1 MTTTTDKRTTVI
13 RTEIKVMHYPYLV
26 VAVVISIAL
35 QLIDVEF
42 TLADWGMNS
51 SPFFVFFL
59 GLLAWSGFCLI
70 ARFAYIMVKTRITL
84 TDDSLIY
91 DYYYIIQQRQHIVI
105 PLRDITYIETY
116 QEGPIA
122 TPKGAY
128 ELDEYIY
135 VMLKDYT
142 VMELETN
149 KFNLEPVFSSLHHA
163 MLRYTKAN
171 PPENAQETTLRLH
184 VTKGIDIKGKFSING
199 KYVADGI
206 NTDDATLPA
215 KTGDVIAYSSKTVGQ
230 YIGVLSVQG
239 KQQNETLIIDH
250 SGLRAGTSTE
260 FVEKIIKNRNTYS
273 NGVEFGYM
281 VLGAIFIFGSSILI
295 YAIYTILR

>member
-1 MTTTTDKRTTVI
+1 
-13 RTEIKVMHYPYLV
+13 
-26 VAVVISIAL
+26 
-35 QLIDVEF
+35 
-42 TLADWGMNS
+42 
-51 SPFFVFFL
+51 
-59 GLLAWSGFCLI
+59 
-70 ARFAYIMVKTRITL
+70 
-84 TDDSLIY
+84 
-91 DYYYIIQQRQHIVI
+91 
-105 PLRDITYIETY
+105 
-116 QEGPIA
+116 
-122 TPKGAY
+122 
-128 ELDEYIY
+128 
-135 VMLKDYT
+135 MLKDYT

-149 KFNLEPVFSSLHHA
+149 KFNLGQVFSSLHLA
-163 MLRYTKAN
+163 MLRYTEAN
-171 PPENAQETTLRLH
+171 PPENAQETTLRMH

-230 YIGVLSVQG
+230 YTGGLSVLG